1 MVPTRNRPRELH
13 RLLSFLSYADNTHS
27 VHVLDGSTRE
37 AQDQNSRMVGG
48 FSFAKH
54 ESYDPELHLG
64 LRCANALRKVSTPYV
79 VFCGDDDFV
88 FPDALTQCAKYL
100 DQHADYSVVSGNVL
114 SLTYLHD
121 KPLLRY
127 GVMLKNS
134 FQFIGFTAH
143 EHFLQRA
150 LYSFA
155 YSYLGTPPLYYGLR
169 RTDSTREAFYQMT
182 GDLKYSG
189 VELLSNSIA
198 LIRGK
203 VAILEFPFGLRDYS
217 CAAIREPERDNP
229 GTYLSDDDMDFIKPI
244 LTSALATE
252 EKLSHELAEK
262 YVELYLTQWQPPDW
276 VAPHL
281 RAARIG
287 FLEKAAMAIALLRSI
302 LTPDAIAARQSLPSG
317 VMRALLRSQGEF
329 IRRCMLE
336 IRHR

>member
-1 MVPTRNRPRELH
+1 
-13 RLLSFLSYADNTHS
+13 
-27 VHVLDGSTRE
+27 
-37 AQDQNSRMVGG
+37 MVGW
-48 FSFAKH
+48 FYFASH

-64 LRCANALRKVSTPYV
+64 LRCASALRKVSTPYV

-88 FPDALTQCAKYL
+88 FPDALTQCAEYL
-100 DQHADYSVVSGNVL
+100 DKHADYSVVSGNVL
-114 SLTYLHD
+114 SLRYLYD

-169 RTDSTREAFYQMT
+169 RTDSAREAFYQMT
-182 GDLKYSG
+182 ADLKYSG

-229 GTYLSDDDMDFIKPI
+229 GTYLSADDIEFIKPI

-252 EKLSHELAEK
+252 ENLSHELAQN

-281 RAARIG
+281 KPPTIG
-287 FLEKAAMAIALLRSI
+287 FPEKAAMAVDLVRSI
-302 LTPDAIAARQSLPSG
+302 LTPDAIAARQQIPSG